1 MWSDDG
7 DNSGSIPAAAPDEAR
22 GQDEKCKQ
30 DYTNA
35 SIIVSDEKMCSG
47 GRERWVRGKGGRGG
61 DYLIIHP
68 RRKKYDKMTI

>member
-35 SIIVSDEKMCSG
+35 SIIQFQMKRCVAEAEKDG
-47 GRERWVRGKGGRGG
+47 
-61 DYLIIHP
+61 
-68 RRKKYDKMTI
+68 